1 MSIIE
6 LEIISIVV
14 LIIFAGLSSC
24 FETAITASSRA
35 KIHRFENEGDKR
47 AKRLE
52 HLLKNREKVVSVMLL
67 ANNAISI
74 IASALTTKF
83 LLDIFGEIGVLYST
97 VFLTIVV
104 IIFGEILPK
113 TIALQSPEKCALL
126 FCGAIEFLYKIF
138 APIVAIIQK
147 IIDSAIGIFQ
157 TRKIPKT
164 NESELEEIRDTVDL
178 KAKEGAIFKYDKDL
192 LDGVLDLSDTEISE
206 IMVHRKEI
214 ESIDRD
220 LKIAEI
226 LKKAINIGYTRIPIW
241 QGNKENIISI
251 LNVRKLLKALYFYK
265 GDIEKFNLDSVL
277 TPPFFSPNSN
287 TLRSQLFSFRKQKR
301 RLALVIDEYGSLQGL
316 VTLEDI
322 LEEIVGEIKEP
333 DENNEINII
342 KTKSGIYKIAGKTL
356 IRDLNKKLD
365 LDIEEQEEAHNISA
379 YIINHLGRIPEEK
392 ESFVIDK
399 LSFEILRKKSNDLL
413 LIKLK
418 NITGS

>member
-1 MSIIE
+1 
-6 LEIISIVV
+6 
-14 LIIFAGLSSC
+14 
-24 FETAITASSRA
+24 
-35 KIHRFENEGDKR
+35 
-47 AKRLE
+47 
-52 HLLKNREKVVSVMLL
+52 
-67 ANNAISI
+67 
-74 IASALTTKF
+74 
-83 LLDIFGEIGVLYST
+83 
-97 VFLTIVV
+97 
-104 IIFGEILPK
+104 
-113 TIALQSPEKCALL
+113 
-126 FCGAIEFLYKIF
+126 
-138 APIVAIIQK
+138 
-147 IIDSAIGIFQ
+147 
-157 TRKIPKT
+157 
-164 NESELEEIRDTVDL
+164 
-178 KAKEGAIFKYDKDL
+178 
-192 LDGVLDLSDTEISE
+192 
-206 IMVHRKEI
+206 MVHRKDI
-214 ESIDRD
+214 ESINRD

-226 LKKAINIGYTRIPIW
+226 LKKAIDIGYTRIPIW
-241 QGNKENIISI
+241 QGDKENIISI

-322 LEEIVGEIKEP
+322 LEEIVGEIKEQ

-365 LDIEEQEEAHNISA
+365 LDIEEQEEAYNISA

-392 ESFVIDK
+392 ESFIIDK

-418 NITGS
+418 KHREK